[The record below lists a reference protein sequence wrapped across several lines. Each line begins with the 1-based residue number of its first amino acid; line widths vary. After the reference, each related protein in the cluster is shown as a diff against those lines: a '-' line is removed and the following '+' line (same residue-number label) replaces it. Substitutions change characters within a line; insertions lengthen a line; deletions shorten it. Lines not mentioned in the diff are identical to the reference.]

1 MKFSDLKERAVTE
14 WRQLQ
19 ESSKPVIFIGAAT
32 CGRSA
37 GALGV
42 KSAFQEELEKKNIDA
57 DIVEVGCL
65 GPCWAEPL
73 ISIKKPGGPNVFYKN
88 VTPKI
93 AGQLVEKFIGED
105 DPLPKYALGRVG
117 EPNGYDIPLLWD
129 IPFFKTQKQILFRN
143 FGFIDPTNINHYI
156 ANEGY
161 SGLEKALSMKPTE
174 VVDELKRSGLRGRGG
189 GGFPAGRKWEAGL
202 AAKEKI
208 KYVVCNADEGDPG
221 AFMDRSVLEGEPH
234 SVLEGMIIAGYTIGA
249 QTGYIYVRAEYPL
262 AVQRLQN
269 AIKQATEM
277 GFLGKDI
284 MGSGFDFEIRIFQ
297 GAGAFVCGESTAL
310 TLSIEGKRGMPK
322 AAPRPRTTEEGLFDK
337 PTLLNNVK
345 TFSYVPQIINKGGD
359 WLAGIGTES
368 SKGTAVFALTGMV
381 NKCGLIEVP
390 MGVTIREI
398 IYDIGGGIM
407 NDKPFKAVQTG
418 GPSGGCLPPQF
429 LDTPVDYDSLKAA
442 GSMMGSGGMVIMDES
457 TCMVEI
463 ARYFLDFTQKES
475 CGQCTLCKLGTKQM
489 LNILED
495 IVAGKGRE
503 GDIETLLQ
511 IGESVNEGSLCGLG
525 QSAAN
530 PVLTTIKYFRD
541 EYEAHIKEKRCPAL
555 SCTEL
560 ISYRINPEK
569 CTGCGICA
577 KVCPVEAI
585 TGAKKEVHVLDQ
597 ETCIKCGMCFEK
609 CPTKFSAVECVSG
622 GIEEGVSGGIEEGGK

>member
-1 MKFSDLKERAVTE
+1 MKFSDLKERADTE
-14 WRQLQ
+14 WRHLQ
-19 ESSKPVIFIGAAT
+19 ESSNPTLFIGAAT

-37 GALGV
+37 GALDV
-42 KSAFQEELEKKNIDA
+42 KATFQEVLKKNSIDA
-57 DIVEVGCL
+57 NIIEVGCL

-88 VTPKI
+88 VTPEI
-93 AGQLVEKFIGED
+93 AGQLVEKFIVED
-105 DPLPKYALGRVG
+105 DPLPKHALGLVG
-117 EPNGYDIPLLWD
+117 ESNGYDIPFLWD
-129 IPFFKTQKQILFRN
+129 LPFFKSQERILFRN

-161 SGLEKALSMKPTE
+161 SGLKKTLSMKQTE
-174 VVDELKRSGLRGRGG
+174 VIDELKRSGLRGRGG

-269 AIKQATEM
+269 AIRQAKDM

-284 MGSGFDFEIRIFQ
+284 LGSGFDFDIKIFQ

-322 AAPRPRTTEEGLFDK
+322 AAPRPRTTEKGLFDK

-345 TFSYVPQIINKGGD
+345 TFSYVPQIINKGGQ

-381 NKCGLIEVP
+381 NNCGLIEVP
-390 MGVTIREI
+390 MGMTLREI
-398 IYDIGGGIM
+398 IYDIGGGIV
-407 NDKPFKAVQTG
+407 NDRPFKAVQTG
-418 GPSGGCLPPQF
+418 GPSGGCLPQEF
-429 LDTPVDYDSLKAA
+429 LDTPVDYDSLTAA
-442 GSMMGSGGMVIMDES
+442 GSMMGSGGMVIMDEN

-489 LNILED
+489 LGILED
-495 IVAGKGRE
+495 IVTGKGQV
-503 GDIETLLQ
+503 GDIEILVQ
-511 IGESVNEGSLCGLG
+511 IGKSVNGGSLCGLG

-530 PVLTTIKYFRD
+530 PVLTTTKYFRD
-541 EYEAHIKEKRCPAL
+541 EYEAHIMERRCPAL
-555 SCTEL
+555 SCKEL
-560 ISYRINPEK
+560 ISYRINPDRCK
-569 CTGCGICA
+569 GCMICA
-577 KVCPVEAI
+577 KACPVEAI
-585 TGAKKEVHVLDQ
+585 TGAKKEVHLLDG
-597 ETCIKCGMCFEK
+597 EKCIKCGMCFEK
-609 CPTKFSAVECVSG
+609 CPSKFSAVERVSG
-622 GIEEGVSGGIEEGGK
+622 GIVEGGK